1 MNDFER
7 LQTLARRFA
16 QERKSSVLAG
26 RIATEQLIRDGKLTD
41 NEILELAVLYPQ
53 WQPGM
58 EYKVG
63 DIVQFLGKL
72 YEVVQAHTAQD
83 DWQPDQTPALYEL
96 TVSEGV
102 IPEWVQP
109 IGAHDA
115 YRKGDR
121 VIYKGQTYESLI
133 DGNVWNPEDYPEG
146 WELV

>member
-41 NEILELAVLYPQ
+41 NEILELAALYPQ

-96 TVSEGV
+96 TVSERTNL
-102 IPEWVQP
+102 
-109 IGAHDA
+109 
-115 YRKGDR
+115 RK
-121 VIYKGQTYESLI
+121 S
-133 DGNVWNPEDYPEG
+133 N
-146 WELV
+146 